1 MFLTDYE
8 TNQCFVVLYVFIIIS
23 NYNCYFYYYYYYCP
37 IIKGKMIVK
46 INKTFIKIDRIRAL
60 QLDIKYV
67 ILFITLITNNYL
79 DYQNSAQNLR
89 SSKEIELIINSMVFA
104 LFSL

>member
-1 MFLTDYE
+1 
-8 TNQCFVVLYVFIIIS
+8 
-23 NYNCYFYYYYYYCP
+23 
-37 IIKGKMIVK
+37 MIVK

-79 DYQNSAQNLR
+79 DYQNSA
-89 SSKEIELIINSMVFA
+89 
-104 LFSL
+104 